1 MRLQRRDRLACL
13 ARPGAKYPTLLAR
26 ERLCRDAGGF
36 RIALF
41 ELQVQLEEGAVGD
54 RLELSSIRAAN
65 RGD

>member
-54 RLELSSIRAAN
+54 GLE
-65 RGD
+65 